1 MASLFCRIGSSYN
14 HVDVK
19 SGPALAG
26 TVRFREC
33 YGYLDEPEDPVL
45 PLLLGELLDEPL
57 LLGELLDEPLLLLG
71 ELELLLGELDEPL
84 LLGELLLD
92 EPLLLGVL
100 DEPEL
105 EPDLLK

>member
-1 MASLFCRIGSSYN
+1 MASLFCRIGSSYK

-19 SGPALAG
+19 SGPALTG
-26 TVRFREC
+26 TVRCREC
-33 YGYLDEPEDPVL
+33 FVYFEEPEEPVL

-57 LLGELLDEPLLLLG
+57 LLGELLDEPP
-71 ELELLLGELDEPL
+71 LLLGELDEPL

>member
-1 MASLFCRIGSSYN
+1 M
-14 HVDVK
+14 
-19 SGPALAG
+19 
-26 TVRFREC
+26 
-33 YGYLDEPEDPVL
+33 L
-45 PLLLGELLDEPL
+45 PLLLGELLDA
-57 LLGELLDEPLLLLG
+57 PLLLLG

>member
-1 MASLFCRIGSSYN
+1 MRQFLQ

-19 SGPALAG
+19 SGPALTG
-26 TVRFREC
+26 TARCREC
-33 YGYLDEPEDPVL
+33 YGYFEEPEDPVL

-57 LLGELLDEPLLLLG
+57 LLGVLLDAPLLLLG

-84 LLGELLLD
+84 LLGELD